1 MNTNTNTAGIEPR
14 LLSMKDLTRYTGL
27 GKTQARTWA
36 ESLGAVRK
44 IGTRALFDKQVID
57 AALDAQ
63 KGEGSHES

>member
-1 MNTNTNTAGIEPR
+1 
-14 LLSMKDLTRYTGL
+14 MKDLTRYTGL
-27 GKTQARTWA
+27 GKTKARTWA
-36 ESLGAVRK
+36 ESIGAVRK